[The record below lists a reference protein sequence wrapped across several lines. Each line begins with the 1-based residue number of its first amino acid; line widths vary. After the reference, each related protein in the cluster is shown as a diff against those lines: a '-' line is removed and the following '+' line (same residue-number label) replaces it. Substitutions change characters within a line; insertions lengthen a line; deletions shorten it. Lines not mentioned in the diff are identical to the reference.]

1 MKLDVVTP
9 EGAKVKALEV
19 SAITLPGATGEMG
32 ILPGHR
38 PLMAALAIGP
48 MIVETAQ
55 GMQTFALANGY
66 IEVVVDTLRVL
77 AETCEPADE
86 IDVPR
91 AKEKLEQV
99 TRRLADVAP
108 IQAEAYSALSASQK
122 KAETRIKVGATTG
135 RQRSEV

>member
-1 MKLDVVTP
+1 M
-9 EGAKVKALEV
+9 
-19 SAITLPGATGEMG
+19 
-32 ILPGHR
+32 
-38 PLMAALAIGP
+38 
-48 MIVETAQ
+48 
-55 GMQTFALANGY
+55 
-66 IEVVVDTLRVL
+66 
-77 AETCEPADE
+77 
-86 IDVPR
+86 PR